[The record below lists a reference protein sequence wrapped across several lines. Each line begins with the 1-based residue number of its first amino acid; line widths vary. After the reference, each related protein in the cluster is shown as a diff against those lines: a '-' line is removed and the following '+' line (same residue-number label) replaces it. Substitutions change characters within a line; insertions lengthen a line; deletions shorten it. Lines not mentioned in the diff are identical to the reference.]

1 MEATALEVTAQ
12 VTTSLATTSL
22 ATTSLATTA
31 MEITMDRIA
40 EGLPYVVDLVAVLL
54 LALGI
59 KGLAKVRSAR
69 SANGLAALAL
79 GLAVVGLLIEL
90 QPPLLAWLGI
100 AVGAA
105 AGGLAGLLTARRV
118 PMTAMPETV
127 ALFNGSGGMASLLVG
142 LGVALYGGPETGAV
156 AAAGAEVLGGVLVVE
171 RLSIAISVFVG
182 AITVTGSLVAMGK
195 LQGWID
201 TPAWTQSRLR
211 HGVNIALAVAALVG
225 VGALLGDPGGSPL
238 WLLLVA
244 SSLLGV
250 GVTLPIGGA
259 DMPVVISLLNS
270 YSGVAAA
277 AAGFVVGSQLLIVAG
292 AMVGAAG
299 LILTQVMCTAM
310 NRSLVNVLFGGALG
324 AGAGGK
330 VGGGGDEAGY
340 TRITSSSPEECAL
353 ALECAERVVFVPG
366 YGLAVAQAQHAL
378 SELAKLLQANG
389 TEVSYAIHPVA
400 GRMPGHMNVLLA
412 EADVPYE
419 QLVEMDAINPEFPR
433 TDVVIVLGANDVVNP
448 DAKTDSSSPLY
459 GMPVLEV
466 DQARQVFVVKRSLG
480 AGYAGIRNALFEL
493 PQTAMMFGDAKTVL
507 NSLLSELRELGVGR
521 VKAA

>member
-1 MEATALEVTAQ
+1 
-12 VTTSLATTSL
+12 
-22 ATTSLATTA
+22 
-31 MEITMDRIA
+31 MDFASYAI
-40 EGLPYVVDLVAVLL
+40 DLVAVLL

-59 KGLAKVRSAR
+59 KGLGKVRSAR
-69 SANGLAALAL
+69 SANGLAALAM
-79 GLAVVGLLIEL
+79 GLAVVGLLLQL
-90 QPPLLAWLGI
+90 QPGPTAWLWI
-100 AVGAA
+100 AIGAA
-105 AGGLAGLLTARRV
+105 AGGVAGLVTAQRV

-127 ALFNGSGGMASLLVG
+127 ALFNGCGGMASLLVA
-142 LGVALYGGPETGAV
+142 LGVALFQNAQADLV
-156 AAAGAEVLGGVLVVE
+156 A
-171 RLSIAISVFVG
+171 RISIVISVFVG
-182 AITVTGSLVAMGK
+182 AITFSGSIVAMGK

-201 TPAWTQSRLR
+201 TPDWTQSSLR
-211 HGVNIALAVAALVG
+211 HGLNISLAGACLAAAIALPADPAGWPLWGLVAAST
-225 VGALLGDPGGSPL
+225 LLGI
-238 WLLLVA
+238 
-244 SSLLGV
+244 

-310 NRSLVNVLFGGALG
+310 NRSLVSVLFGGALG
-324 AGAGGK
+324 AKAGGGA

-340 TRITSSSPEECAL
+340 TRIVSCSPEECAM
-353 ALECAERVVFVPG
+353 ALESAERVVFVPG

-378 SELAKLLQANG
+378 RELSKLLEANG
-389 TEVSYAIHPVA
+389 AEVSYAIHPVA

-419 QLVEMDAINPEFPR
+419 QLVEMDTINPEFPR

-448 DAKTDSSSPLY
+448 DAKTDPSSPLY

-466 DQARQVFVVKRSLG
+466 DQARQVYVVKRSLG
-480 AGYAGIRNALFEL
+480 AGYAGIANALFEL
-493 PQTAMMFGDAKTVL
+493 PQTAMVFGDAKAVL
-507 NSLLSELRELGVGR
+507 QQLCSELRSQGVGT
-521 VKAA
+521 KAAVAA